1 MLNILAHAEEKT
13 VVGDGLLAA
22 ITHQPIWAALLIIA
36 FVLFGIYAL
45 LEKLGVKP
53 LNRIIG
59 LVPLLILIA
68 IVFMEHSPGVS
79 TVVLSVG
86 FVASFALAFSMM
98 SVKPSHQLPSD
109 VEAPTEVSDKNQK

>member
-1 MLNILAHAEEKT
+1 MNIYLAHAEEEVT
-13 VVGDGLLAA
+13 QGTGLLDAV
-22 ITHQPIWAALLIIA
+22 THQPVWAALLIIA

-59 LVPLLILIA
+59 IVPLLILIA
-68 IVFMEHSPGVS
+68 IVFMEHNPGVS

-86 FVASFALAFSMM
+86 FVASFVLAFTMM
-98 SVKPSHQLPSD
+98 SAKQKDQP
-109 VEAPTEVSDKNQK
+109 KNPNKTDETS

>member
-1 MLNILAHAEEKT
+1 MNIYIAHAGEEHAET
-13 VVGDGLLAA
+13 IEQSTGLLSAL
-22 ITHQPIWAALLIIA
+22 THQPVWAALLIIA

-59 LVPLLILIA
+59 MVPLLIFIA
-68 IVFMEHSPGVS
+68 IVFMEHNPGVS

-86 FVASFALAFSMM
+86 FVASFVLAFSMM
-98 SVKPSHQLPSD
+98 SVK
-109 VEAPTEVSDKNQK
+109 QKEQPKDTPGKPDETS